1 MTDWLAAAQAWLG
14 AHPQWL
20 GASILIVACIECL
33 AVAGL
38 LVPGTVV
45 LFALGMMAGSGA
57 LSLGHTLLLAY
68 IGGLLG
74 DALSYGLGRRFH
86 QEIRRLPV
94 LRDNPQW
101 LAAAEGFFH
110 RHGVMS
116 LLVGRYIG
124 PLRPTLP
131 LVAGMLDMPLLRFAA
146 VSMVA
151 AVGWSVA
158 YLAPGW
164 VAGAALR
171 LTLPAG
177 FWPQVGGVAVVLA
190 ALALGASQLSVRGQR
205 RAASW
210 VALACVLLLAGLAW
224 GWPRLHAL
232 DDGLSLLLQTLRA
245 PASERAL
252 RTLQRLFEPTPLL
265 AAAALMAV
273 ALLRWGQVRAAA
285 LAAGT
290 VAAALAL
297 DVALAAG
304 LPDLL
309 QRPPP
314 LRPAPGVTTTATATA
329 TEMATAPAMATAKG
343 MAGASAAISG
353 MASGMASG
361 TTSGTASGTASAAV
375 AALPLPGCALVALWL
390 VMGVLAG
397 RGQTPRLRL
406 TWLAVAAVPAVVLL
420 AGRVLVGAQWPT
432 AMLAAGLGGAAVC
445 AAGVALAEWRQ
456 PLPAASPRVAALLLP
471 ACLALL
477 ALGAAGVLG

>member
-190 ALALGASQLSVRGQR
+190 ALALRASQLTVRGQR

-297 DVALAAG
+297 DLALAAG

-314 LRPAPGVTTTATATA
+314 LGPAPAVTTTA

-353 MASGMASG
+353 M
-361 TTSGTASGTASAAV
+361 ASGTASAAV

-445 AAGVALAEWRQ
+445 AAGVVVAEWRQ
-456 PLPAASPRVAALLLP
+456 PLPAASSRVAALLLP

>member
-57 LSLGHTLLLAY
+57 LSLGQTLLLAY

-86 QEIRRLPV
+86 HNIRRLPV

-171 LTLPAG
+171 LTLPPG
-177 FWPQVGGVAVVLA
+177 FWPQVGGVALALA
-190 ALALGASQLSVRGQR
+190 ALVLGASQLAARGQR
-205 RAASW
+205 RAGSW
-210 VALACVLLLAGLAW
+210 VALACALLLALLVW

-232 DDGLSLLLQTLRA
+232 DDGLSMLLQTLRA
-245 PASERAL
+245 PVSERAL

-265 AAAALMAV
+265 AVAAVMALT
-273 ALLRWGQVRAAA
+273 LLRWGQARAAA

-290 VAAALAL
+290 VGAALAL
-297 DVALAAG
+297 DAALAAW

-309 QRPPP
+309 QRPPAGRPLAALLSAPQVPAP
-314 LRPAPGVTTTATATA
+314 LRDQLLIPLAAPQAVEGGLHGAALMPVV
-329 TEMATAPAMATAKG
+329 
-343 MAGASAAISG
+343 AGAGAGSGAGAA
-353 MASGMASG
+353 
-361 TTSGTASGTASAAV
+361 
-375 AALPLPGCALVALWL
+375 LPGCALVALWL

-397 RGQTPRLRL
+397 RGQPPRLRL

-445 AAGVALAEWRQ
+445 AAGVALAEWRE
-456 PLPAASPRVAALLLP
+456 PLPGAGPRVAALLLP
-471 ACLALL
+471 ACLGLL
-477 ALGAAGVLG
+477 ALGAAGVFQAL